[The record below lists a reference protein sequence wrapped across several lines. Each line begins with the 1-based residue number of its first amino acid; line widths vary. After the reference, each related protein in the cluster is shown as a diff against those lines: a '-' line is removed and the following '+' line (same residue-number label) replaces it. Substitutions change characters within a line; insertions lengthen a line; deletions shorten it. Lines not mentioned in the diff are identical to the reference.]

1 MKRMILAAVAAAL
14 LLLTGC
20 GDSLAAEKQE
30 RTELSAPTLVPDIQ
44 NESET
49 NSAQAAPKREQ
60 EVGVPAG
67 FRPVVGTDDHIGTYS
82 AYACET
88 DTTLYF
94 SPIAFL
100 RSRLMYVDKAT
111 GICGPL
117 CGKPECSHTG
127 RDCNAHIDAMA
138 SGLTISGKRIYWM
151 DLNMDRA
158 GHFWSIQSCA
168 LDGSQRRTEALL
180 ADELTDSFYG
190 RFMLDG
196 SLAYC
201 YGYQRFVS
209 DGEPR
214 VRARVYAIDL
224 SSGQI
229 ALLMEAETAGV
240 SAVVQLHIMGDEVY
254 CMFFSY
260 NDASLDSDTEPESE
274 QTTCHLSFYRW
285 GRTELRAE
293 EIFDRDIDFEVWEF
307 RAAEEG
313 LLVSEATLFTN
324 LSVYLVD
331 PDTGTVRK
339 WMDWSMDEGYISSV
353 TFTEEYMG
361 GFGTDG
367 DNLPYVWIRDY
378 TGATVL
384 RQTILLDFMR
394 PGTIYGRDYYL
405 LDQDTLYYAI
415 MDFDRSAVLHLVAVP
430 LDGSGAR
437 ILWSGATAMD
447 GGR

>member
-1 MKRMILAAVAAAL
+1 MKRMMIAAVAAAL

-20 GDSLAAEKQE
+20 GNSLLAEKQE
-30 RTELSAPTLVPDIQ
+30 RAELSAPTLVPDIRIPP
-44 NESET
+44 ET
-49 NSAQAAPKREQ
+49 SSTQAPEPGQEQ
-60 EVGVPAG
+60 ETGVPAG

-127 RDCNAHIDAMA
+127 RDCNAHVDAIA
-138 SGLTISGKRIYWM
+138 SGLTISGERLYWM

-168 LDGSQRRTEALL
+168 LDGSQRKTEALL

-209 DGEPR
+209 GGEAG

-224 SSGQI
+224 RSGKT
-229 ALLMEAETAGV
+229 ASLMEAETVGV
-240 SAVVQLHIMGDEVY
+240 SAVVQLHIMGNTVY

-260 NDASLDSDTEPESE
+260 DNASLDSDTETE
-274 QTTCHLSFYRW
+274 QTSYHLNFYRW
-285 GRTELRAE
+285 DRTELRAE
-293 EIFDRDIDFEVWEF
+293 KIFDRDINFEVWEF
-307 RAAEEG
+307 RATEEG
-313 LLVSEATLFTN
+313 LLVSEATLFTD
-324 LSVYLVD
+324 LSVYLAD
-331 PDTGTVRK
+331 PYTGTVRK

-378 TGATVL
+378 TGNTVL

-394 PGTIYGRDYYL
+394 PGTVYGRDYYL
-405 LDQDTLYYAI
+405 LDRDTLYYAV

-437 ILWSGATAMD
+437 IIWSGESD
-447 GGR
+447 RNGGG